1 MSAAL
6 RIPVNSRTAV
16 VAGIPVF
23 TGLAALLLA
32 GGVADAQ
39 SRPAASS
46 PASRPTVVELYTSE
60 GCSSCP
66 PAEAQIGRLAQQ
78 PDVIA
83 LAFHVDYWDELGW
96 RDRFGLP
103 ESVVRQRQYA
113 HTLQLRNIYTPQL
126 IIDGQRDLVGGGGD
140 NAITGGTGSGIG
152 NGSGSGSGSR
162 KSGVPLDLSV
172 QDGNLTITLGAQP
185 QPVACDVLLLGL
197 LPQASSTVTRG
208 ENAGRVLREF
218 NIVRS
223 VRKLGKWQGEGRS
236 FTVPLTV
243 LAPDATGA
251 VVLVQQHDQ
260 GAIVGAASRPLR

>member
-1 MSAAL
+1 M
-6 RIPVNSRTAV
+6 
-16 VAGIPVF
+16 
-23 TGLAALLLA
+23 
-32 GGVADAQ
+32 
-39 SRPAASS
+39 
-46 PASRPTVVELYTSE
+46 VELYTSE

-126 IIDGQRDLVGGGGD
+126 IIDGQRDLVGGGSD
-140 NAITGGTGSGIG
+140 IGIVSG
-152 NGSGSGSGSR
+152 NGGGGGGGNS
-162 KSGVPLDLSV
+162 KPGVPLDLSV
-172 QDGNLTITLGAQP
+172 HDGSLAITLAAQP
-185 QPVACDVLLLGL
+185 QQASCDVLLVGY
-197 LPQASSTVTRG
+197 LPEAASRVTRG
-208 ENAGRVLREF
+208 ENAGRELHEF

-223 VRKLGKWQGEGRS
+223 VRKLGSWQGEART
-236 FTVPLTV
+236 FNVPLTA
-243 LAPDATGA
+243 LAADAAGA

-260 GAIVGAASRPLR
+260 GPIVGAAARLLR